1 VHRITL
7 IGFLLSFLL
16 ACGAAQTQEGTKSV
30 VSIVDLDC
38 QSCGAEIVDAIIG
51 LDGVHKASFH
61 KMSAEVRFRHDSTR
75 IETSAIIDVIKKEG
89 FTVVEGPGQGRYKAY
104 PHYPEGSDVVI
115 VERGGARIDL
125 QKHLVPGKYTI
136 IDFYAAWCGP
146 CRKLGESLVGIIRDN
161 PSIALRKI
169 DIVDWDRPVAK
180 QHLSG
185 VRQLPYVRIY
195 GPDGALIDDIS
206 GLDLPRLRRAL
217 GLEEAVD

>member
-1 VHRITL
+1 MHRVPL

-16 ACGAAQTQEGTKSV
+16 ACGSAQTHVGTKSV
-30 VSIVDLDC
+30 VSIIDLDC

-51 LDGVHKASFH
+51 LDGVQKASFH
-61 KMSAEVRFRHDSTR
+61 KMSAEVRYRYDSTR
-75 IETSAIIDVIKKEG
+75 IETSEIIDIIQKEG
-89 FTVVEGPGQGRYKAY
+89 FTVVEGPGQGHYKAY

-115 VERGGARIDL
+115 IERGGARIDL
-125 QKHLVPGKYTI
+125 QKHLRLGKYTI

-146 CRKLGESLVGIIRDN
+146 CRKLGESLVRIIKDN

-185 VRQLPYVRIY
+185 VSRLPYVRIY
-195 GPDGALIDDIS
+195 GPDGTLIDDIS
-206 GLDLPRLRRAL
+206 GLDLPRLKRAL